1 MCHTEGRGKGKV
13 HGEVGTDQQ
22 LYMLREYFQYLTEV

>member
-1 MCHTEGRGKGKV
+1 MSHMESRGKEEGHV
-13 HGEVGTDQQ
+13 EAGTDQQ